1 MKEAI
6 SKLKD
11 TVKQLAAGGSAIA
24 AQIREA
30 KGLDRYHLWNEKR
43 YHGDSTR
50 NALLAYA
57 CLRGRA
63 YETVERK
70 VREGNFPS
78 ATAVRSHLLDALDDA
93 QKVEWTPERVRDW
106 LEGKA
111 SPAAT
116 EAAPTGVAA

>member
-24 AQIREA
+24 AQIRAA
-30 KGLDRYHLWNEKR
+30 KGIDRWHLWNEKR

-50 NALLAYA
+50 HALLAYA
-57 CLRGRA
+57 CLRGRP
-63 YETVERK
+63 YLSVEQK
-70 VREGNFPS
+70 VRKDNFPS
-78 ATAVRSHLLDALDDA
+78 ATGIRNHLLEALSEA
-93 QKVEWTPERVRDW
+93 QKAEWTPERVKAW

-111 SPAAT
+111 PPVAT
-116 EAAPTGVAA
+116 EASPTEVAA

>member
-6 SKLKD
+6 SKLKLS
-11 TVKQLAAGGSAIA
+11 VKQLAAGGSAIA

-30 KGLDRYHLWNEKR
+30 KGIDRWHLWNEKR
-43 YHGDSTR
+43 YHGESTR
-50 NALLAYA
+50 HALLAYA
-57 CLRGRA
+57 CLRGRL

-78 ATAVRSHLLDALDDA
+78 ATAIRSHLLEALSEA
-93 QKVEWTPERVRDW
+93 QKAEWTPERVKGW

-111 SPAAT
+111 PPVPV
-116 EAAPTGVAA
+116 EAASTEVAA

>member
-6 SKLKD
+6 SKLKNS
-11 TVKQLAAGGSAIA
+11 VKQLAAGGSAIA

-30 KGLDRYHLWNEKR
+30 HGLDRYHLWNEKR

-57 CLRGRA
+57 CLRGRP
-63 YETVERK
+63 YETIERK

-78 ATAVRSHLLDALDDA
+78 ATAIRSHLLEALDEA
-93 QKVEWTPERVRDW
+93 QKAEWTPERVKGW

-111 SPAAT
+111 PPTAAQEPAK
-116 EAAPTGVAA
+116 EQAA

>member
-6 SKLKD
+6 SKLKQS
-11 TVKQLAAGGSAIA
+11 VKQLAAGGSAIA

-50 NALLAYA
+50 HALLAYA

-63 YETVERK
+63 YEAVERK

-78 ATAVRSHLLDALDDA
+78 ATAIRSHLLEALGEA
-93 QKVEWTPERVRDW
+93 QKAEWTPERVKGW

-111 SPAAT
+111 PPAVT
-116 EAAPTGVAA
+116 EQAA